1 MNNHRLKKPSTV
13 HRDSR
18 STIKAQ
24 ETRFFETIER
34 KRASV
39 PGKQTQIRK
48 LDDEIRILK
57 ERFSKV
63 DITNKHKTIRKVNEL
78 TETRAALSKEVNYIL
93 SGREELEYH
102 MKFATFMMKEI
113 DDKEPEPMPIIIET
127 KEPEPPEPETNE
139 ENMPHFKKTGCVT
152 AGEKYD
158 NYMAACFGHITR
170 DSEQEKVRQK
180 IGAYCEYC
188 KDQPLIIE
196 STTATAICPECA
208 VSIHWRDDTANPE
221 YREGV
226 QIISPYAYKRINHFK
241 EWLAQLQA
249 KESTEI
255 PETVFTT
262 ILLELK
268 KQRITESRAV
278 TSTKLRTVLKKLR
291 LNKYY
296 EHIPT
301 IIQRITGRSAPSLSP
316 ELEARLISMFREI
329 QEPFAK
335 WVKEVAPE
343 RKNFLSYSYTLNK
356 MCRILG
362 EYELIQYFPLL
373 KSRDKNYIQDKIW
386 EGICSDLGWEFNKSV

>member
-24 ETRFFETIER
+24 ETRFFESIER

-39 PGKQTQIRK
+39 PGKQTQLKKITE
-48 LDDEIRILK
+48 EIRLLK
-57 ERFSKV
+57 ERQLSNI
-63 DITNKHKTIRKVNEL
+63 DLAHRHKNIRKINEL
-78 TETRAALSKEVNYIL
+78 TDTQTALHNEIVYIL

-102 MKFATFMMKEI
+102 KKFATFMMKEI
-113 DDKEPEPMPIIIET
+113 DDKEPEPIPAPI
-127 KEPEPPEPETNE
+127 EPELTEPETNE

-158 NYMAACFGHITR
+158 NYMAACFGHIIR
-170 DSEQEKVRQK
+170 DTEQEKARQK

-196 STTATAICPECA
+196 SSTATAICPECA
-208 VSIHWRDDTANPE
+208 VSIHWRDDTTNPE